1 LEMNRVSQKIAL
13 VTGATGGIG
22 LAIVKKLHDEG
33 ATVIATDLP
42 GAQTT
47 IFSER
52 VIWKTLDVTDEQDW
66 EGVMQD
72 VAEQLGRLDILV
84 NCAGFFKPNVSFED
98 TSLDLWRQHFAVNS
112 DGVFLGC
119 KHAIKSMKSTGGGC
133 IVNISSGLALRVSTK
148 GPAYS
153 ASKAAVIATTKL
165 AALHSAENGY
175 GIRVNCILP
184 GPVDTPML
192 KRNVS
197 AGESEEDYLN
207 KIAQSH
213 PIGRIGQSH
222 EIADAVVFLCSDE
235 SSFITAS
242 TLAVDGGQLAD

>member
-1 LEMNRVSQKIAL
+1 MDRVSQKIAL

-42 GAQTT
+42 GAETT
-47 IFSER
+47 TLGER
-52 VIWKTLDVTDEQDW
+52 VLWKALDVTDEQGW
-66 EGVMQD
+66 ESVIHD
-72 VAEQLGRLDILV
+72 VAEQFGRLDILV
-84 NCAGFFKPNVSFED
+84 NCAGFMQPNVSFED
-98 TSLDLWRQHFAVNS
+98 TTLDLWRQHFSVNS

-119 KHAIKSMKSTGGGC
+119 KHAITSMKSTGGGC
-133 IVNISSGLALRVSTK
+133 IVNISSGLALRVSTNS
-148 GPAYS
+148 PAYS

-165 AALHSAENGY
+165 AALHSADNGY
-175 GIRVNCILP
+175 DIRVNCVLP

-197 AGESEEDYLN
+197 AGQSERHYLN
-207 KIAQSH
+207 RLAQSH

-222 EIADAVVFLCSDE
+222 EIADAVIFLCSDE

-242 TLAVDGGQLAD
+242 TIAVDGGQLAD